1 MYLSNRKKVVSSLK
15 GIQITKKG
23 IELLEALTR
32 GKTTI
37 QNLNMY
43 SVRPIYKILTVLKNG
58 AVKSPEALYN
68 SLTINGSKSSYS
80 AFRNSLDHALGYG
93 VVEFMAGYKTAP
105 VEKAES
111 LIKKNVQAKY
121 LNRK

>member
-15 GIQITKKG
+15 GIQKTKKG
-23 IELLEALTR
+23 MELLEALTR

-80 AFRNSLDHALGYG
+80 AFRNSL
-93 VVEFMAGYKTAP
+93 
-105 VEKAES
+105 
-111 LIKKNVQAKY
+111 
-121 LNRK
+121 